1 MVRMTTVMILAA
13 IGLSTAAKADVAAG
27 DACASNLSPVGKSI
41 YAAVVAT
48 NPTISTLRETVRSQA
63 RSMVM
68 GGQISRD
75 DAEANAVP
83 AAECVRVR
91 LQ

>member
-1 MVRMTTVMILAA
+1 MVRMTAMSLMAA
-13 IGLSTAAKADVAAG
+13 IGLATAARADVAMG
-27 DACASNLSPVGKSI
+27 DACASHLSPVGKTI
-41 YAAVVAT
+41 YAAVVAAS
-48 NPTISTLRETVRSQA
+48 PTIQTLRETVRSQA

-68 GGQISRD
+68 AGQISRD
-75 DAEANAVP
+75 AAEANAVP

>member
-1 MVRMTTVMILAA
+1 MRMTAMILVAA
-13 IGLSTAAKADVAAG
+13 VGLATVARADVTAG

-41 YAAVVAT
+41 YAAVVKA
-48 NPTISTLRETVRSQA
+48 NPTIKNLRETVRSQA

-75 DAEANAVP
+75 AAEANAVP